1 MADVVTGKG
10 EAAAQ
15 PPARFGRIAPRAW
28 SAAGWLQR
36 RFGLVY
42 VVLAVVVGLG
52 VGGFVVLMGRHTHH
66 HATGPWST
74 WRPSEVGTF
83 AYQQI
88 GEKIGRQYR
97 LANGQQLVAVVA
109 KVPELQGIP
118 VSGVAIRSGPPGELP
133 KDLKVYP
140 IVNGA
145 MFQLCGTAANCV
157 IPGAPSVA
165 RGLLVRREALELAL
179 YTFRFLPGVD
189 SVLVWVPPAAGQN
202 VKRALF
208 LRRSDVER
216 QLSRPLKNTL
226 PPEKHLV
233 AGKISGRDQ
242 ANVERLTRFHFFDLD
257 RVQQLT
263 DGTLLPVLAPP
274 ALAP

>member
-10 EAAAQ
+10 EATAT
-15 PPARFGRIAPRAW
+15 PPARFGRIAPRAGT
-28 SAAGWLQR
+28 AATWLQR
-36 RFGLVY
+36 RFGLAY
-42 VVLAVVVGLG
+42 ILLAVIVGIG
-52 VGGFVVLMGRHTHH
+52 VGGFVVMLGRHTQHQT
-66 HATGPWST
+66 TGPWST
-74 WRPSEVGTF
+74 WRPSQVGTF
-83 AYQQI
+83 AFQQV

-145 MFQLCGTAANCV
+145 MFQLCGTSASCV
-157 IPGAPSVA
+157 IPGTPSVA

-216 QLSRPLKNTL
+216 QLSQPLKNTL
-226 PPEKHLV
+226 PPEKRLV